1 MARSDS
7 ATPLVRLDRISKH
20 FGEGE
25 TRVDAL
31 REVSI
36 EVFPR

>member
-1 MARSDS
+1 MALGDTLIEV
-7 ATPLVRLDRISKH
+7 AGVAKH

-31 REVSI
+31 RAVVVNSFSG
-36 EVFPR
+36 VC